1 LVGEARSGNGTYHG
15 TCSNYLFEQDTDRV
29 VHAFVRDTSSSFR
42 LPTDPSTPVLMIGS
56 GTGMAPF
63 RGFLQER
70 MALKQN
76 GTRVGPALLVFGCRH
91 PQSDQLYGDE
101 LAQLADAADV
111 QLACAYSR
119 VAGLPRVYVQDRL
132 RQLGEQVMS
141 LIDDGAVGYVCGATA
156 MADGVRDALIEM
168 RAASRGEDSETAA
181 TWVQQLVTDGRWLV
195 DVWATG

>member
-1 LVGEARSGNGTYHG
+1 
-15 TCSNYLFEQDTDRV
+15 
-29 VHAFVRDTSSSFR
+29 
-42 LPTDPSTPVLMIGS
+42 LMIGS

-70 MALKQN
+70 MALKQT
-76 GTRVGPALLVFGCRH
+76 GARLGPALLVFGCRH

-119 VAGLPRVYVQDRL
+119 VPGLPRVYVQDRL
-132 RQLGEQVMS
+132 RQLGDQVMC
-141 LIDDGAVGYVCGATA
+141 LIDDGGVGYACGATA

-168 RAASRGEDSETAA
+168 RTELRGEDPETAA
-181 TWVQQLVTDGRWLV
+181 TWAQQLVTDGRWLV